1 MRISEFFESDEA
13 IHGEDGRIYVAPSA
27 NWKIET
33 ERLLLYPI
41 SEEKMQLLIEQER
54 DADLKQAYSEM
65 LQGCIDEPEKRIWH
79 VLWFIELKNNQGT
92 IVGDLSFKGLGV
104 DGMVEL
110 GYGLRDG
117 DRGNGY
123 MTEAVKAITE
133 WAVSQEGVSR
143 VEAETSPEN
152 TASQRVLAKAGFIPT
167 GENGEEGP
175 RFRYEK
181 PCVQA
186 LS

>member
-1 MRISEFFESDEA
+1 MSNSYIDMTFS
-13 IHGEDGRIYVAPSA
+13 
-27 NWKIET
+27 NMKIVT

-41 SEEKMQLLIEQER
+41 SDEDMQLLIEQEK
-54 DADLKQAYSEM
+54 DAELEQAYSEM
-65 LQGCIDEPEKRIWH
+65 LQGCIDEPAKRIWH
-79 VLWFIELKNNQGT
+79 ILWFIELKSQKGT
-92 IVGDLSFKGLGV
+92 VVGDLSFKGLGA

-110 GYGLRDG
+110 GYGLREG
-117 DRGNGY
+117 YCGNGY

-133 WAVSQEGVSR
+133 WALSQEGVNN

-175 RFRYEK
+175 RFRYK
-181 PCVQA
+181 KSFAQP

>member
-1 MRISEFFESDEA
+1 MSNSYTDMTFS
-13 IHGEDGRIYVAPSA
+13 
-27 NWKIET
+27 NMKIVT
-33 ERLLLYPI
+33 ARLLLYPI
-41 SEEKMQLLIEQER
+41 SEEKMQLLIEQEK

-79 VLWFIELKNNQGT
+79 ILWFIELKSKKGT
-92 IVGDLSFKGLGV
+92 VVGDLSFKGLNAN
-104 DGMVEL
+104 GMVEL

-117 DRGNGY
+117 YCGNGY

-133 WAVSQEGVSR
+133 WALSQDGVNY

-152 TASQRVLAKAGFIPT
+152 TASQRVLTKAGFIPT

-181 PCVQA
+181 SCVHTAVLGQQ
-186 LS
+186 

>member
-1 MRISEFFESDEA
+1 MTFS
-13 IHGEDGRIYVAPSA
+13 
-27 NWKIET
+27 NMKIVT
-33 ERLLLYPI
+33 ARLLLYPI
-41 SEEKMQLLIEQER
+41 GDEDMQLLIEQEKN
-54 DADLKQAYSEM
+54 ADLKQAYSEM
-65 LQGCIDEPEKRIWH
+65 LHGCIDEPEKRIWH
-79 VLWFIELKNNQGT
+79 ILWFIELNDKKGT
-92 IVGDLSFKGLGV
+92 VVGDLSFKGLGA

-110 GYGLRDG
+110 GYGLREG
-117 DRGNGY
+117 YCGNGY

-133 WAVSQEGVSR
+133 WAVSQEGVTS

-152 TASQRVLAKAGFIPT
+152 TASQRVLARAGFIPT

-181 PCVQA
+181 PCAQV

>member
-1 MRISEFFESDEA
+1 MTFS
-13 IHGEDGRIYVAPSA
+13 
-27 NWKIET
+27 NMKIVT
-33 ERLLLYPI
+33 ARLLLYPI
-41 SEEKMQLLIEQER
+41 SEEEMRLLIVQEK
-54 DADLKQAYSEM
+54 DVVLKQAYSEM

-79 VLWFIELKNNQGT
+79 ILWFIELKSKKGT
-92 IVGDLSFKGLGV
+92 VVGDLSFKGLNAN
-104 DGMVEL
+104 GMVEL

-117 DRGNGY
+117 YCGNGY

-133 WAVSQEGVSR
+133 WALSQDGVNY

-167 GENGEEGP
+167 GDNGDEGP
-175 RFRYEK
+175 RFRYEN
-181 PCVQA
+181 PFAQP

>member
-1 MRISEFFESDEA
+1 MSNSYTDMTFS
-13 IHGEDGRIYVAPSA
+13 
-27 NWKIET
+27 NMKIVT
-33 ERLLLYPI
+33 ARLLLYPI
-41 SEEKMQLLIEQER
+41 SEEKMQLLIAQEK
-54 DADLKQAYSEM
+54 DAALKQAYSEM

-79 VLWFIELKNNQGT
+79 ILWFIELKSKKGT
-92 IVGDLSFKGLGV
+92 IVGDLSFKGLDS

-110 GYGLRDG
+110 GYGLREG
-117 DRGNGY
+117 YCGNGY

-133 WAVSQEGVSR
+133 WAVSQEGVSS
-143 VEAETSPEN
+143 VEAKNTTEN

-181 PCVQA
+181 PCAQV

>member
-1 MRISEFFESDEA
+1 M
-13 IHGEDGRIYVAPSA
+13 
-27 NWKIET
+27 KIVT
-33 ERLLLYPI
+33 ARLLLYPI
-41 SEEKMQLLIEQER
+41 RDEDMQLLIEQEK
-54 DADLKQAYSEM
+54 DAALKQAYSEM

-79 VLWFIELKNNQGT
+79 ILWFIELKNKKGT
-92 IVGDLSFKGLGV
+92 IIGDLSFKGLGA

-110 GYGLRDG
+110 GYGLREG
-117 DRGNGY
+117 YCGNGY

-133 WAVSQEGVSR
+133 WAVSQEGVSS

-181 PCVQA
+181 SCPQA
-186 LS
+186 F

>member
-1 MRISEFFESDEA
+1 M
-13 IHGEDGRIYVAPSA
+13 
-27 NWKIET
+27 KIVT
-33 ERLLLYPI
+33 ARLLLYPI
-41 SEEKMQLLIEQER
+41 SEEEMRLLIVQEK
-54 DADLKQAYSEM
+54 DVVLKQAYSEM

-79 VLWFIELKNNQGT
+79 ILWFIELKSKKGT
-92 IVGDLSFKGLGV
+92 VVGDLSFKGLGA

-110 GYGLRDG
+110 GYGLREG
-117 DRGNGY
+117 YCGNGY

-143 VEAETSPEN
+143 VEAETAPEN

-167 GENGEEGP
+167 GVNGEEGP
-175 RFRYEK
+175 RFRFEK
-181 PCVQA
+181 SCTQA